1 MFTGTV
7 RKITAAIITGACALG
22 VGACDALDTSH
33 ETVNLWV
40 DNKCQKFKV
49 KTYSDPD
56 IWYAGRD
63 KVLKD
68 VFGLE
73 SGKEY
78 PLQLGSQTTG
88 VQGSLYNGF
97 FATYGS
103 LNSGPDV
110 TVTFVQGNRRWPVAI
125 PRDKVIFEV
134 VDRPEDTSFALDI
147 SWLDESYSSDS
158 HNSHNGYRLY
168 SYKGGELVSPC
179 YTGEDRPIIDLSKL
193 TLGQTL
199 IRWDESTITG
209 ATIKLT
215 TEQYAQLVGTIEP
228 TTPGTTE
235 TSTE

>member
-1 MFTGTV
+1 MFAGY
-7 RKITAAIITGACALG
+7 RKIAAVAIVGACALG
-22 VGACDALDTSH
+22 AGACDALDTSH

-49 KTYSDPD
+49 KTYNDPD

-103 LNSGPDV
+103 LSGGPDV

-125 PRDKVIFEV
+125 PRDKVIFVV

-215 TEQYAQLVGTIEP
+215 AEQYAQLVGTIEP
-228 TTPGTTE
+228 TTQGTTE
-235 TSTE
+235 TPTE

>member
-1 MFTGTV
+1 MFAGY
-7 RKITAAIITGACALG
+7 RKIATAVIIIVCALG
-22 VGACDALDTSH
+22 LSSCRTS
-33 ETVNLWV
+33 EKLYINGTCQDVTVDWGH
-40 DNKCQKFKV
+40 DNV
-49 KTYSDPD
+49 RYD
-56 IWYAGRD
+56 RL
-63 KVLKD
+63 LKD
-68 VFGLE
+68 VFDFE
-73 SGKEY
+73 AGKSY

-88 VQGSLYNGF
+88 IQGQFYSGF

-103 LNSGPDV
+103 LSSGTDV
-110 TVTFVQGNRRWPVAI
+110 TVTFAQDNRRWPVAI

-215 TEQYAQLVGTIEP
+215 AEQYAQLVGTIEP

-235 TSTE
+235 TPTE

>member
-7 RKITAAIITGACALG
+7 RKIAAAAIVGACALG
-22 VGACDALDTSH
+22 MVACDALDTDH
-33 ETVNLWV
+33 KTINLLV
-40 DNKCQKFKV
+40 DNKCQGFKV
-49 KTYSDPD
+49 KTYGDPD
-56 IWYAGRD
+56 IKYASRD

-103 LNSGPDV
+103 LSGGPDV

-125 PRDKVIFEV
+125 PRDKIVFEV
-134 VDRPEDTSFALDI
+134 VDQLEDTSFALDI
-147 SWLDESYSSDS
+147 SWLDESYSSDP
-158 HNSHNGYRLY
+158 HNSHNGYNLY
-168 SYKGGELVSPC
+168 TYKGGELVSPC

-215 TEQYAQLVGTIEP
+215 AEQYAQLVGTIEP
-228 TTPGTTE
+228 TAPVATQAPTE
-235 TSTE
+235 

>member
-7 RKITAAIITGACALG
+7 RKIAAVIITGACALG

-56 IWYAGRD
+56 IWYAGR
-63 KVLKD
+63 
-68 VFGLE
+68 
-73 SGKEY
+73 GKEY
-78 PLQLGSQTTG
+78 PLQLGSQTAG

-103 LNSGPDV
+103 LSGGPDV
-110 TVTFVQGNRRWPVAI
+110 TVTFAQGNRRWPVAV
-125 PRDKVIFEV
+125 PRDKIVFEV
-134 VDRPEDTSFALDI
+134 VDHPEDTSFALDI

-168 SYKGGELVSPC
+168 SYKGGRTYIPLLH
-179 YTGEDRPIIDLSKL
+179 GRRPSYN
-193 TLGQTL
+193 
-199 IRWDESTITG
+199 RS
-209 ATIKLT
+209 
-215 TEQYAQLVGTIEP
+215 V
-228 TTPGTTE
+228 
-235 TSTE
+235 